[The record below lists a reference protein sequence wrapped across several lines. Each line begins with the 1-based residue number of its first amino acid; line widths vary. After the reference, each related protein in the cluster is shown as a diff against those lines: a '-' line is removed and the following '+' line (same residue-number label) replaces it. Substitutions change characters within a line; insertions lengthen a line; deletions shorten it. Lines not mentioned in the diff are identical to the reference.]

1 MSKTAKKSIGMDFF
15 AVRLISDL
23 ESLSYLNL
31 LYQEDTPFL
40 KVQFIPGT
48 ARAHQV
54 GVISKC
60 GKADFGARPGKRG

>member
-23 ESLSYLNL
+23 VSLSYLNL

-54 GVISKC
+54 GVISKR
-60 GKADFGARPGKRG
+60 GKADLGTRPGKWV